1 MIVWCYLS
9 WNWFYGDWY
18 VDCGCGLWRCRCKR
32 QHDSGNLMMLDKV
45 FVKESTN
52 GSWKIWSIENGYSY
66 DLLIIATE
74 EPVEI
79 SKYCSIYMHVCGQS
93 QFLEEQSEVMFGV
106 KWHSDVIRSEM
117 WRQKKYDDVNTE
129 AQTRFTPSTIH
140 NDRSQSVEDW
150 WGYLTVPADS
160 WQQQLKKIL

>member
-9 WNWFYGDWY
+9 WNWFYGDCY
-18 VDCGCGLWRCRCKR
+18 VDCCCGLCRCRCKR

-79 SKYCSIYMHVCGQS
+79 SKYCSIYIGVDKS
-93 QFLEEQSEVMFGV
+93 QFLEEQSEVMFGKKV
-106 KWHSDVIRSEM
+106 TQHVCCVCDSFRNVTSKDIR
-117 WRQKKYDDVNTE
+117 WRQHGSTNKIF
-129 AQTRFTPSTIH
+129 AHSTIH
-140 NDRSQSVEDW
+140 NDCSRTVEDW
-150 WGYLTVPADS
+150 WGY
-160 WQQQLKKIL
+160 